1 MVADKKLSM
10 GQRLRAYA
18 EEIAYAEG
26 SSEGLK
32 QFSDRKYEKVLI
44 DDGVVTIHRYGIAY
58 YKDFTLL
65 CALECT

>member
-10 GQRLRAYA
+10 GQRLR
-18 EEIAYAEG
+18 AYAEG

-32 QFSDRKYEKVLI
+32 QFSDRKYEKALI
-44 DDGVVTIHRYGIAY
+44 DDGVVTIHRYGVAY
-58 YKDFTLL
+58 YQDFTLL